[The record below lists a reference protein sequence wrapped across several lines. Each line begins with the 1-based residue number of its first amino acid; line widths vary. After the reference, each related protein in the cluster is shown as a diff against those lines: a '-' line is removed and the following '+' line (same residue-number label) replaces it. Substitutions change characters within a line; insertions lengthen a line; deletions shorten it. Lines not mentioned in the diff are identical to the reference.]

1 MKNSKT
7 SDMTVGNPVKLIIQF
22 MIPMF
27 LGNVFQQF
35 YNIADSIV
43 AGQFIG
49 VDALAAI
56 GSTGSLMFFVTG
68 WLNGLSSG
76 FAIIVSQMFGAKKY
90 DDMRHYVAMS
100 VYLMFGFTA
109 VMTVGLLA
117 LNEPILRLMNSPE
130 ELMGDV
136 MAYMGIIYAGLIVTA
151 AYNALAAF
159 LRALGDSKS
168 PLYFLIISAV
178 INVILDIVLIRFLGM
193 GVEGCAYATVIAQA
207 ISAVCCLV
215 YIVKKYPILHLEKKN
230 FELRKGSFGRLMALG
245 IPMAL
250 QFSITAIG
258 TIIVQ
263 GAVNVY
269 GAVHMAGF
277 SAAGKIQN
285 IITMVAVSMGATIAT
300 YVGQNRGAGRMDRV
314 REGVRYSWIM
324 LLIWSAIE
332 MALMFFFGK
341 YFTHLFI
348 SPSETEVV
356 AVSVTYFK
364 TVFWAYP
371 FLCTI
376 FLFRNALQGM
386 GYGLVPMLGGVF
398 ELVAR
403 AGIVMLVAGKTS
415 FAGVCLADP
424 AAWIAALIPLIPYY
438 FYVMRKYKK
447 VSSVSVKATH
457 SV

>member
-1 MKNSKT
+1 MSNNKT
-7 SDMTVGNPVKLIIQF
+7 NDMTVGSPVKLIIQF

-35 YNIADSIV
+35 YNIVDSIV

-76 FAIIVSQMFGAKKY
+76 FAIIVAQRFGARKY
-90 DDMRHYVAMS
+90 DEMRHYVAMS
-100 VYLMFGFTA
+100 FYLMAAFA
-109 VMTVGLLA
+109 LVMTAAFLA

-130 ELMGDV
+130 NVMHDV
-136 MAYMGIIYAGLIVTA
+136 KSYMGIIYAGLIITA
-151 AYNALAAF
+151 AYDILAAV
-159 LRALGDSKS
+159 LRALGDSRS
-168 PLYFLIISAV
+168 PLYFLIISAG
-178 INVILDIVLIRFLGM
+178 INVVLDIVLICVFGM
-193 GVEGCAYATVIAQA
+193 GVEGCAYATVIAQG
-207 ISAVCCLV
+207 ISAMCCII
-215 YIVKKYPILHLEKKN
+215 YIVKKYPILHLEKEN
-230 FELRKGSFGRLMALG
+230 FVISLDSFRRLIALG
-245 IPMAL
+245 IPMGL

-263 GAVNVY
+263 GAVNIY
-269 GAVHMAGF
+269 GTTYMAGF

-285 IITMVAVSMGATIAT
+285 IVSMVAVSMGATIAT
-300 YVGQNRGAGRMDRV
+300 YVGQNRGAGKMDRV
-314 REGVRYSWIM
+314 KQGVNYCWIM
-324 LLIWSAIE
+324 LLVWSVIE
-332 MALMFFFGK
+332 MVLMYFGGK
-341 YFTHLFI
+341 YFTYLFVSSSQTDVI
-348 SPSETEVV
+348 N
-356 AVSVTYFK
+356 VSVTYFH

-403 AGIVMLVAGKTS
+403 TAIVVFVAGKTT

-424 AAWIAALIPLIPYY
+424 VAWIAALIPLIPYY
-438 FYVMRKYKK
+438 FHIMKKSFKK
-447 VSSVSVKATH
+447 V
-457 SV
+457 

>member
-1 MKNSKT
+1 MSNNKT
-7 SDMTVGNPVKLIIQF
+7 NDMTVGSPVKLIIQF

-35 YNIADSIV
+35 YNIVDSIV

-76 FAIIVSQMFGAKKY
+76 FAIIVAQRFGARKY
-90 DDMRHYVAMS
+90 DEMRHYVAMS
-100 VYLMFGFTA
+100 FYLMAAFA
-109 VMTVGLLA
+109 LVMTAAFLA

-130 ELMGDV
+130 NVMHDV
-136 MAYMGIIYAGLIVTA
+136 KSYMGIIYAGLIITA
-151 AYNALAAF
+151 AYDILAAV
-159 LRALGDSKS
+159 LRALGDSRS
-168 PLYFLIISAV
+168 PLYFLIISAG
-178 INVILDIVLIRFLGM
+178 INVVLDIVLICVFGM
-193 GVEGCAYATVIAQA
+193 GVEGCAYATVLAQG
-207 ISAVCCLV
+207 ISAMCCII
-215 YIVKKYPILHLEKKN
+215 YIVKKYPILHLKKEN
-230 FELRKGSFGRLMALG
+230 FAISLDSFRRLIALG
-245 IPMAL
+245 IPMGL

-263 GAVNVY
+263 GAVNIY
-269 GAVHMAGF
+269 GTTYMAGF

-285 IITMVAVSMGATIAT
+285 IASMVAVSMGATIAT
-300 YVGQNRGAGRMDRV
+300 YVGQNRGAGKMDRV
-314 REGVRYSWIM
+314 KQGVNYCWIM
-324 LLIWSAIE
+324 LLVWSVIE
-332 MALMFFFGK
+332 MILMYFGGK
-341 YFTHLFI
+341 YFTYLFVSSSQTDVI
-348 SPSETEVV
+348 N
-356 AVSVTYFK
+356 VSVTYFH

-403 AGIVMLVAGKTS
+403 TAIVVFVAGKTT

-424 AAWIAALIPLIPYY
+424 VAWIAALIPLIPYY
-438 FYVMRKYKK
+438 FHIMKKSFKK
-447 VSSVSVKATH
+447 V
-457 SV
+457 